1 MKARFLQAIEKR
13 DALNNRLFSETEM
26 RGLSKV
32 EKQFIRNNGYKA
44 HVVQDRV
51 NSLMKGTYYLFIERN
66 RMGKKQLYAYHK
78 KQVLCPNKKDICPNA
93 YNYECWLT
101 FNSNE
106 NYWKFDL
113 LNYER
118 RFCILPNTITLIFA

>member
-26 RGLSKV
+26 RGLSKI
-32 EKQFIRNNGYKA
+32 EKQFIRDNKYKA
-44 HVVQDRV
+44 HVVQDSV

-66 RMGKKQLYAYHK
+66 RIGKKQLYAYHK
-78 KQVLCPNKKDICPNA
+78 KQVLCPNKRDICADA

-101 FNSNE
+101 FTNNE
-106 NYWKFDL
+106 SDWNFNQ

-118 RFCILPNTITLIFA
+118 RFCILPTTITLIFA

>member
-13 DALNNRLFSETEM
+13 NKLNSRLFSETEM

-44 HVVQDRV
+44 HVVQDSV

-66 RMGKKQLYAYHK
+66 RIGKKQLYAYHK
-78 KQVLCPNKKDICPNA
+78 KQVLCPNKKDICA
-93 YNYECWLT
+93 DAWNYECWLT
-101 FNSNE
+101 FTSNE
-106 NYWKFDL
+106 SDWNFSQ

-118 RFCILPNTITLIFA
+118 RFCTIPNTITLIFA